1 MAIYTRSGSILRN
14 AGGGIWTNAS
24 SGPPASDPYEW
35 YPTLDLADI
44 PFHNGSGGW
53 GAQRAIV
60 APTAPTVSSFVN
72 VDEAYVNALVGPDR
86 TNYNPTSGTRFTLT
100 GNVTGDW
107 TIGGTITDIEIV
119 IPSGISITGRLTI
132 SGTVNRLRIR
142 GSTVGSHSG
151 GTISHGINVNGSG
164 ASNLFDIIFD
174 GIKLG
179 STDNAFEYNIVQS
192 DVVTRWAIVN
202 CQLKAA
208 RSTFIGEAVDCV
220 WAGNSM
226 LAGVYSS
233 GQVVGGVDGGA
244 QWGLR
249 HGGRGPIVLFDND
262 IRGRRFHRFRA
273 ATESQPQ
280 AGMLIWVGSNTIVA
294 EQEGK
299 FTQTGILS
307 GSTHWLG
314 SWCVNNNL
322 HGYGGI
328 AFDWERSIYGRI
340 TGNNC
345 FHDTLDAGYLAG
357 RESATESYFT
367 GLSISS
373 DHDYATG
380 NTFNGWSRPSS
391 WGGAG
396 DPSGISLPGGSILNS
411 TLHDLDLA
419 GILP

>member
-1 MAIYTRSGSILRN
+1 MGILILRSSAA
-14 AGGGIWTNAS
+14 AGT
-24 SGPPASDPYEW
+24 DPYPW
-35 YPTLDLADI
+35 YPDLDLNTI
-44 PFHNGSGGW
+44 PFHTGSGGW
-53 GAQRAIV
+53 GDQRAIV
-60 APTAPTVSSFVN
+60 APTAPTITSDTNITASGN
-72 VDEAYVNALVGPDR
+72 VF
-86 TNYNPTSGTRFTLT
+86 NPTAGTRYTIASDFS
-100 GNVTGDW
+100 GNWGVS
-107 TIGGTITDIEIV
+107 GTITDIEIV
-119 IPSGISITGRLTI
+119 VPSGRDWNGRLNI
-132 SGTVNRLRIR
+132 SGTVNRLRVR
-142 GSTVGSHSG
+142 GDTVGSHSG
-151 GTISHGINVNGSG
+151 GTIRLGIDINGG
-164 ASNLFDIIFD
+164 GPNPINDVIFD

-179 STDNAFEYNIVQS
+179 STDAAFEYNIVQS
-192 DVVTRWAIVN
+192 DVIARFAVVN
-202 CQLKAA
+202 CQMRAA
-208 RSTFIGEAVDCV
+208 RSTFIGEATDCV

-226 LAGVYSS
+226 IAGAYSS
-233 GQVVGGVDGGA
+233 GQVTSGVSGGA
-244 QWGLR
+244 QWGIR

-280 AGMLIWVGSNTIVA
+280 AGMLIWVGYNTIVA

-345 FHDTLDAGYLAG
+345 YHDTLDAAYLAG

-380 NTFNGWSRPSS
+380 NTFSGWSRPGS

-396 DPSGISLPGGSILNS
+396 DPTAIPLPGGSVIDS
-411 TLHDLDLA
+411 VLHDEDLDGLLA
-419 GILP
+419 